1 MTRTKTPTKTELTLE
16 LRPWRNGEYTH
27 IHLRG
32 PIATVAQPKELR
44 SLLKVLS
51 WWSGAPVDVALCVDG
66 TNSGSC
72 WLEVWDD
79 VLARTRGRH
88 LYQVRFVISRDTL
101 AANVDDDR

>member
-1 MTRTKTPTKTELTLE
+1 MPETELTLE
-16 LRPWRNGEYTH
+16 LRPSRNGVYTQVN
-27 IHLRG
+27 LRG
-32 PIATVAQPKELR
+32 TMETVAQPREMR

-79 VLARTRGRH
+79 VLAHIRGRR
-88 LYQVRFVISRDTL
+88 LFRLRLLISPETL
-101 AANVDDDR
+101 AARDGHER